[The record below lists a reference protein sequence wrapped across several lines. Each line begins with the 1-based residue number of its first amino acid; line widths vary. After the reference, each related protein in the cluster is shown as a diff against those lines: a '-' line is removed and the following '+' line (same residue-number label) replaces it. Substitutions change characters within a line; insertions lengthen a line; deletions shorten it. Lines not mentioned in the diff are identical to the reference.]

1 MNKYN
6 NMIPPLLAVTY
17 VVAYNN
23 KMLASKLK
31 RNCNYRKHTQRGSG
45 RGCWI
50 EVHWLL
56 IGKVGT
62 IGADRTLDV

>member
-31 RNCNYRKHTQRGSG
+31 RNCNYRKHTLREPLSGHRGSG
-45 RGCWI
+45 WGY
-50 EVHWLL
+50 
-56 IGKVGT
+56 
-62 IGADRTLDV
+62 